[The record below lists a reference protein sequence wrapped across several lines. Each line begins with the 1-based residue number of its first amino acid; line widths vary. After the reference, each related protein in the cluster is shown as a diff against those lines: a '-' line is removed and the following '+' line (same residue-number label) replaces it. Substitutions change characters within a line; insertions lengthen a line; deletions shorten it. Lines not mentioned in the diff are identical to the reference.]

1 MVEESSLFNPYFL
14 GSSFKW
20 WVAQIPEDGTWR
32 ENISCQSH
40 EGADTQKGWGYRYKV
55 RVLGVHD
62 KDEEIVKSEDLPWAQ
77 VMYPVTAG
85 SGGAGSMQTPNIRQ
99 GMFVVGF
106 WLDDQDMEYPMIMGV
121 LGNNNQNTPK
131 NSKEISTTA
140 SNFGP
145 VSGYAKG
152 KNPDASVR
160 VSDDQLKTDAQSFKE
175 DVSDI
180 HEIVSA
186 STRKHNLYTGFN
198 IPLSS
203 PLKKDGTAMTSI
215 MKTIDNIINIIND
228 IQHAMA
234 SPIDAV
240 SKHTNFDIPKILKD
254 ATKSIGGF
262 IKNIVQGV
270 RGFVTKTF
278 SEGFSKTVDFVFPS
292 DRGKLFSIKGMAF
305 KGLAGSF
312 SKIIGMLPGVI
323 GKFLEGSFGKYPE
336 TPSSENQMV
345 SPLGRDPLSGVLDGI
360 STGTAIIDSFGNIID
375 GTLENGTK
383 IVGGTVNVQGNLTA
397 GGTYNASI
405 VADGNNVI
413 RGRLEGN
420 NNSSD
425 GIRVTGG
432 FISAR
437 TNEVLTAPEVASR
450 PLSERP
456 VAEYERRKQTR
467 KQRPMCATE
476 ALVGNV
482 LGVMLPEITSATQTA
497 VRGVESFMTDYYGEL
512 AVLPNGLDTLSKAGV
527 DQSIFMPVPSDT
539 ENFSE
544 GSGNDPT
551 RILTSIRDRVQSGTD
566 IVNRTYAAIET
577 SIAGDLPVEELSR
590 LTGINPTILN
600 AANTVLSTDADG
612 VDVAGAAL
620 KIAMDSTGIGVDPA
634 IAAAAVSGD
643 FDSLAD
649 LGAQAAINAI
659 PGANQALD
667 TASNVLGS
675 VTGLLGSFGG
685 SLAQGMS
692 FVNSIMGFFSFDEEP
707 ESPQSNSYR
716 FHDGSEGPGQ
726 ADVPNMSNVQ
736 EAAAATQDLN
746 IEVKEQPFA
755 APSQEGLFNPS
766 TGLINQDVAGVAAD
780 GSLIE
785 SLKTS
790 NLPWDV
796 EEDTPYSGYPDDLP
810 TVGGAPL
817 GRDQP
822 IRTILDY
829 REDPNNPGFALADD
843 MGAELDRE
851 LERAKAGDRSGLH
864 DALELF

>member
-32 ENISCQSH
+32 ENISSQSH
-40 EGADTQKGWGYRYKV
+40 EGSSSQKGWGYRYKV
-55 RVLGVHD
+55 RILGVHD

-85 SGGAGSMQTPNIRQ
+85 SGGAGAMQTPNIRQ

-106 WLDDQDMEYPMIMGV
+106 WIDDQDMEYPMIMGV
-121 LGNNNQNTPK
+121 LGNNNQNTK
-131 NSKEISTTA
+131 NNSKTISTTE

-152 KNPDASVR
+152 KNPDSNVR
-160 VSDDQLKTDAQSFKE
+160 VSDDQVKTDAQSFKE

-186 STRKHNLYTGFN
+186 STRKHNLYTGLN

-215 MKTIDNIINIIND
+215 MKVIDNIINIIDD

-240 SKHTNFDIPKILKD
+240 SKYTDFDIPKILKD

-262 IKNIVQGV
+262 IKNIVQGI
-270 RGFVTKTF
+270 RSFVTKTF
-278 SEGFSKTVDFVFPS
+278 SEGFSKTVDFIFPS
-292 DRGKLFSIKGMAF
+292 DRGKMFSIKGLAF
-305 KGLAGSF
+305 KGLAAAF
-312 SKIIGMLPGVI
+312 NKIIGMLPDVI
-323 GKFLEGSFGKYPE
+323 GKFLNGSFGKYPS
-336 TPSSENQMV
+336 TPSSESNMI
-345 SPLGRDPLSGVLDGI
+345 SPPGRDPLSGVLEGI
-360 STGTAIIDSFGNIID
+360 SVGTALVDSFGNILD

-383 IVGGTVNVQGNLTA
+383 IVGGTINVQGNLTK
-397 GGTYNASI
+397 GGSYRASV
-405 VADGNNVI
+405 VANGNNVVS
-413 RGRLEGN
+413 GKLEGN

-425 GIRVTGG
+425 GTRINGG
-432 FISAR
+432 FIAAR
-437 TNEVLTAPEVASR
+437 TNELVTAPEVASR

-456 VAEYERRKQTR
+456 VEAYERRKQTR

-512 AVLPNGLDTLSKAGV
+512 AVLPNGLDALSKAGV
-527 DQSIFMPVPSDT
+527 DSSIFMPQPSDT
-539 ENFSE
+539 ENQPQ
-544 GSGNDPT
+544 GSRNQPT
-551 RILTSIRDRVQSGTD
+551 RILTSIRDRVQAGTD
-566 IVNRTYAAIET
+566 IINRTYAAIET
-577 SIAGDLPVEELSR
+577 TIGGDLPVDELAR
-590 LTGINPTILN
+590 LTGVNPTILN
-600 AANTVLSTDADG
+600 AANTVISTDADDL
-612 VDVAGAAL
+612 DVAGAAL
-620 KIAMDSTGIGVDPA
+620 QIAMEAGDFGIDPS

-643 FDSLAD
+643 FESLAD

-659 PGANQALD
+659 PGVSQTLD
-667 TASNVLGS
+667 AASGILGS
-675 VTGLLGSFGG
+675 VKGLLGSFGG

-692 FVNSIMGFFSFDEEP
+692 FVNAIIGFFSFDEQP
-707 ESPQSNSYR
+707 TSPQSTSYR

-726 ADVPNMSNVQ
+726 ADKPNMSNVQ
-736 EAAAATQDLN
+736 EAAAAAVDATIPL
-746 IEVKEQPFA
+746 EKVPFA

-766 TGLINQDVAGVAAD
+766 TGLINQDFAGIAAD
-780 GSLIE
+780 GSLIQ

-790 NLPWDV
+790 NLPLNEQENV
-796 EEDTPYSGYPDDLP
+796 PYSTTAEIAND
-810 TVGGAPL
+810 
-817 GRDQP
+817 
-822 IRTILDY
+822 RTNTNVDRSLDATLA
-829 REDPNNPGFALADD
+829 REDALVEAT
-843 MGAELDRE
+843 LDAE
-851 LERAKAGDRSGLH
+851 LERARAGDRSGLH